1 MLNAAMAREDA
12 SIRRCNVFR
21 RLVQS
26 GPRRESPNGANSYSV
41 RVVKKPRS
49 ASRACKLPRN
59 DGGMQSAVMRPRGLL
74 RHRVPIALKETAA
87 MNNIAIV
94 SEHASPLALVGGVD
108 SGGQNIYVANV
119 ARQLARS
126 GHRVDVF
133 TRRDNPL
140 LPPIVHWKKNVRVI
154 HVDAGPP
161 RYIAKEELLP
171 YMEQFGDSLAEF
183 FRKQSRAYD
192 VVHANFFM
200 SGLASLNVK
209 RELDVPLVIT
219 FHALGLV
226 RRQHQRDAD
235 RFPDARFEIE
245 ATLVREA
252 DGIVAECPQDKIDME
267 ELYGADE
274 AKIAIIPCGF
284 DPDEFWPIDR
294 G

>member
-1 MLNAAMAREDA
+1 
-12 SIRRCNVFR
+12 
-21 RLVQS
+21 
-26 GPRRESPNGANSYSV
+26 
-41 RVVKKPRS
+41 
-49 ASRACKLPRN
+49 
-59 DGGMQSAVMRPRGLL
+59 
-74 RHRVPIALKETAA
+74 
-87 MNNIAIV
+87 MNNVAIV

-200 SGLASLNVK
+200 SGLASLS
-209 RELDVPLVIT
+209 RARSRAPAASARRRSLSRR
-219 FHALGLV
+219 AV
-226 RRQHQRDAD
+226 RNRG
-235 RFPDARFEIE
+235 DAR
-245 ATLVREA
+245 ARSRRHRRRMPA
-252 DGIVAECPQDKIDME
+252 GQDRHGNA
-267 ELYGADE
+267 L
-274 AKIAIIPCGF
+274 
-284 DPDEFWPIDR
+284 WR
-294 G
+294 R